1 MCEVQKPTKWERVKK
16 HFRENRKVYLAGGV
30 CLVVGVA
37 LGYSLKDEGDDVK
50 MEALGDINL
59 GDINFGELKKTTHNT
74 TNNVTTVNM
83 GGPMHKIVKN
93 TSTGEVFESVTAAAE
108 SAGVSIPMMSKHI
121 NGHKDHISGD
131 VYEIIGVGTSV

>member
-1 MCEVQKPTKWERVKK
+1 MNEDKKPTKWERVKN
-16 HFRENRKVYLAGGV
+16 HFREKRNLYLAGGV
-30 CLVVGVA
+30 CLVAGAV

-59 GDINFGELKKTTHNT
+59 GDINFGELEKTTHNT

-108 SAGVSIPMMSKHI
+108 SAGVSTSSMSKHV
-121 NGHKDHISGD
+121 NGHTEHIFGD
-131 VYEIIGVGTSV
+131 EYEIVGIGTA